1 MRLPRRPRL
10 LLPVAI
16 ALIAIVAFFF
26 LFAGIFTDYLWYD
39 SVDYT
44 AVFSGVIVTQ
54 ILLFVVGAVVM
65 VGIVGGNMLL
75 AYRMRPMFGPGMFGG
90 ASGADRYRMA
100 LDPHRK
106 LIFLIGIA
114 VLALFAGSS
123 FGGQWKTWLEFVNA
137 VPFGETDAQFKEDL
151 SFFMFTYPFIRMV
164 LNFLFT
170 AVVLSAVMAAI
181 VHYLYG
187 GFRLQS
193 PGVHASRAARAHL
206 SVLLG
211 VFVLLKAVA
220 YWYDRY
226 GLVFS
231 DRGFVHG
238 ASYTDVNAVLPAK
251 TILAIIALICAAL
264 FFAGVIRPGG
274 MLPGVAFGLLVLSAI
289 LIGGVYPAL
298 VQQFQ
303 VKPNEQAR
311 EKTFIARNIEAT
323 RKAYGIKDSEVI
335 PYDAQGEANNA
346 NVSAD
351 SSVSGVRLLD
361 PNLVG
366 KTYQQKQRIRG
377 FYDFPDKLDVDRY
390 PDPQTGNMRDTVV
403 AVRELS
409 GPPAEQDN
417 WINRHL
423 VYTHGYGFVAAP
435 GNEVDAEG
443 LPNFTAKDMP
453 VTGPLV
459 DQTKLT
465 ETRIYFGEHPSGSEY
480 SVVGGDRNQEL
491 DYPFSENNGTGTGQ
505 KNTTYTGK
513 GGVPVGSFFN
523 RMLYAAKYGEIN
535 LLLSGDISDKSK
547 ILYERD
553 PARRIAKVAPF
564 LSLDNNAYP
573 AIVDGRVVWIVDAY
587 TTSNAYPY
595 SESKSL
601 EAMTRDTVT
610 DPRLVVQQPRDQIN
624 YMRNS
629 VKATVDAYDG
639 TVNLYT
645 WDESD
650 PILKTWTNAFPGVI
664 KPKNEISDSLEQHLR
679 YPEALFKVQRDVLSR
694 YHIED
699 PDAFYSGQDF
709 WNVPNDP
716 SGGDV
721 KQPPYYLSVK
731 MPGSPNPSFSLTTTF
746 VPRQGPNLAAFMAVN
761 ATPGDDYGKLRIL
774 RMPSNTTVA
783 GPGQVQNNFQ
793 NKFSGELNVLGL
805 GQSKVRYGN
814 LLTLP
819 FAGGLIYIEPV
830 YVEIAGG
837 SGQEPY
843 PILRRV
849 LVGYGSKVGSA
860 NTLEDALKQVFADA
874 GRLPTT
880 PDNGQ
885 PNQPDQPDTPQQPNL
900 SEEQLAKAIDDAQA
914 AYDEA
919 QAALAKDP
927 PDWVAYGNA
936 QKKLADALKKLEG
949 VSLPNATPTA
959 TPSPTASATPSPSG
973 TPSPS
978 ATPSA
983 SPSPS
988 S

>member
-16 ALIAIVAFFF
+16 AIVALVALFF

-39 SVDYT
+39 SVNYT

-54 ILLFVVGAVVM
+54 ILLFIVGAVLM
-65 VGIVGGNMLL
+65 VGLVGGNMLL

-106 LIFLIGIA
+106 LIFLIGVA

-123 FGGQWKTWLEFVNA
+123 FSSQWKTWLEFTNA
-137 VPFGETDAQFKEDL
+137 TPFKETDALFGMDV
-151 SFFMFTYPFIRMV
+151 SFFMFTYPFLRMV
-164 LNFLFT
+164 LNFLFA
-170 AVVLSAVMAAI
+170 AVVLSAIMAAV

-193 PGVHASRAARAHL
+193 PGVHASRAARVHL

-220 YWYDRY
+220 YWIDRY

-231 DRGFVHG
+231 DRGFAYG

-264 FFAGVIRPGG
+264 FFAGVVRPGG
-274 MLPGVAFGLLVLSAI
+274 MLPGVSFGLLVLSAI

-298 VQQFQ
+298 VEQFQ
-303 VKPNEQAR
+303 VKPNQQDKEQVYI
-311 EKTFIARNIEAT
+311 KRNIDAT
-323 RKAYGIKDSEVI
+323 RKAYGVDKSEVTD
-335 PYDAQGEANNA
+335 YTAQGDASKV
-346 NVSAD
+346 NVTAD
-351 SSVSGVRLLD
+351 SSISGVRLLD
-361 PNLVG
+361 PNLVA

-377 FYDFPDKLDVDRY
+377 YYDFHDPLDVDRY
-390 PDPQTGNMRDTVV
+390 PDESGKLRDTVV
-403 AVRELS
+403 AVRELT
-409 GPPAEQDN
+409 GPPREQDN

-435 GNEVDAEG
+435 GNEVDSQG
-443 LPNFTAKDMP
+443 LPNFDAKDMP

-459 DQTKLT
+459 QRTGLK
-465 ETRIYFGEHPSGSEY
+465 ESRIYFGESPTAPEY
-480 SVVGGDRNQEL
+480 VVVGGDKNQEL
-491 DYPFSENNGTGTGQ
+491 DYPESGGTGQ
-505 KNTTYTGK
+505 QNTTYVGK
-513 GGVPVGSFFN
+513 GGVPVGSFLN
-523 RMLYAAKYGEIN
+523 RVLYAAKYGEKN
-535 LLLSGDISDKSK
+535 LLLSSDINDKSK
-547 ILYERD
+547 ILYERNPLD
-553 PARRIAKVAPF
+553 RIAKVAPF
-564 LSLDNNAYP
+564 LSLDDNPYP
-573 AIVDGRVVWIVDAY
+573 AIVDGRVVWIADAY

-595 SESKSL
+595 SDSRSL

-624 YMRNS
+624 YMRNA

-639 TVNLYT
+639 TVNLYA
-645 WDESD
+645 WDETD
-650 PILKTWTNAFPGVI
+650 PILQTWRKAFPGII
-664 KPKNEISDSLEQHLR
+664 KSQSEMGDGLKQHLR

-699 PDAFYSGQDF
+699 PNAFYSGQDF

-716 SGGDV
+716 SSGERDV

-731 MPGSPNPSFSLTTTF
+731 MPDTTAPTFSLTTTF
-746 VPRQGPNLAAFMAVN
+746 VPRQGPNLAAFMAVD
-761 ATPGDDYGKLRIL
+761 ATPGPDYGKLRIL
-774 RMPSNTTVA
+774 RMPSNTTIP

-793 NKFSGELNVLGL
+793 NKFSGELNLLGL
-805 GQSKVRYGN
+805 GQAKVRYGN

-819 FAGGLIYIEPV
+819 FANGLVYVEPV
-830 YVEIAGG
+830 YVEIAAA

-849 LVGYGSKVGSA
+849 LVSYGDKVGSA
-860 NTLEDALKQVFADA
+860 DTLEAALQQVFGA
-874 GRLPTT
+874 GAAPPAKPDVTKPNT
-880 PDNGQ
+880 PAQ
-885 PNQPDQPDTPQQPNL
+885 PSTAL
-900 SEEQLAKAIDDAQA
+900 SQVIS
-914 AYDEA
+914 EA
-919 QAALAKDP
+919 QQAYEKAQGALAKNP
-927 PDWVAYGNA
+927 PDWTAYGEA
-936 QKKLADALKKLEG
+936 QKELEKALEKLKG
-949 VSLPNATPTA
+949 VAVPSATATPAPSQSPTPAPSGSPTPAATPT
-959 TPSPTASATPSPSG
+959 S
-973 TPSPS
+973 
-978 ATPSA
+978 
-983 SPSPS
+983 SPSP
-988 S
+988 